1 MPSKGST
8 GRYAARMVIDLIEE
22 CGDKDR
28 AIIVKSDQEPAI
40 QFLVDDVCMFRTG
53 ANMIVEQAP
62 KGSKGSN
69 GIVERAVQS
78 TEQYL
83 RTLKSALDE
92 RISFRIDAKHPILTW
107 LCEYAGFLMNRL
119 EVSVDGKT
127 AYERCKGKRL
137 KSWVW
142 NLQRKKVLWKLPTGA
157 KMEKINAR
165 WGYGLFIGVRAKSNE
180 LIIVD
185 QEKKDIKYV
194 RTVRRVPLEQR
205 WSADNL
211 EWVRGVPWNRGKE
224 DDDADG
230 DVPVFDVTHGPGRR
244 LTQGETEEMATQET
258 PSIVH
263 RAHLTKKD
271 FDKFGFT
278 DRCRRFGDHS
288 RFSCS
293 AACRAL
299 PKKVGETLGDRLE
312 GEKRKSQIKREKSQ
326 SQRGT
331 RSGHGPQEKKAG

>member
-1 MPSKGST
+1 MHVQH
-8 GRYAARMVIDLIEE
+8 GRQDD
-22 CGDKDR
+22 CR
-28 AIIVKSDQEPAI
+28 A
-40 QFLVDDVCMFRTG
+40 G
-53 ANMIVEQAP
+53 AQ
-62 KGSKGSN
+62 GSKGSN

-78 TEQYL
+78 QYL

-92 RISFRIDAKHPILTW
+92 RISFLIDAKHPILTW
-107 LCEYAGFLMNRL
+107 HCEYAGFLLKRL
-119 EVSVDGKT
+119 EASDDGKT
-127 AYERCKGKRL
+127 AYERCKGKKAQVL
-137 KSWVW
+137 GLEFAV
-142 NLQRKKVLWKLPTGA
+142 KVLWKLPTGA
-157 KMEKINAR
+157 KMKKINAR

-185 QEKKDIKYV
+185 QETKNIKYV

-230 DVPVFDVTHGPGRR
+230 DVPEFNVTQGPGRR
-244 LTQGETEEMATQET
+244 LTQGEMEEMATQET

-278 DRCRRFGDHS
+278 DRCPG
-288 RFSCS
+288 CS
-293 AACRAL
+293 AIIRGLRVHPACRAL

-312 GEKRKSQIKREKSQ
+312 GEERRSQIKREKSQ
-326 SQRGT
+326 IQRGT